1 MMPQE
6 KFRER
11 LDALSAEMARAVVGY
26 RAVVADLLMGVFAGG
41 NILQEAAPGLGK
53 TLLGK
58 TLAAALSMRHAR
70 LPFTPDLMPADIIG
84 TNIVVEDQ
92 RGRREMVF
100 QRGPVFTNLLLADE
114 INRAPPK
121 TQSALLEAMQEHHV
135 TVAGKT
141 HVLDEPFLV
150 VATQNPEDREG
161 TYRLPEAQLDRFL
174 FRLRLTELS
183 DQEWLDV
190 ARRRTGT
197 AASEVHPVL
206 SREEVVEMQAAV
218 RRIDVDRRACA
229 YAARL
234 VRATHPKHNG
244 HVPSVRKYVRLGAS
258 PRGIQALILGAKM
271 RALCAGRQ
279 QIAAEDVRSVAAAA
293 LGHRLLLN
301 FEGLADG
308 VQAETIVQE
317 VIDRVPVE
325 MEP

>member
-1 MMPQE
+1 MTPE
-6 KFRER
+6 NFRTR
-11 LDALSAEMARAVVGY
+11 LAALSAEMARAVVGY
-26 RAVVADLLMGVFAGG
+26 QEVVVDLLMGVFAGG
-41 NILQEAAPGLGK
+41 NILLEAPPGLGK

-58 TLAAALSMRHAR
+58 TLAAALSMRHSR
-70 LPFTPDLMPADIIG
+70 IQFTPDLMPADIIG

-92 RGRREMVF
+92 RGNKEMVF

-121 TQSALLEAMQEHHV
+121 TQSALLESMQEHHV

-141 HVLDEPFLV
+141 YALDEPFLV

-174 FRLRLTELS
+174 FRLRLTALS
-183 DQEWLDV
+183 DQEWLEV
-190 ARRRTGT
+190 ARRRTGSAT
-197 AASEVHPVL
+197 SEVRPVL
-206 SREEVVEMQAAV
+206 AREEVVEMQAAV
-218 RRIDVDRRACA
+218 RRVGIDQRTCA

-234 VRATHPKHNG
+234 VRATHPERDG
-244 HVPSVRKYVRLGAS
+244 QVPAVRKYVRLGAS

-271 RALCAGRQ
+271 RALCAGRE

-293 LGHRLLLN
+293 FGHRLLLN

-308 VQAETIVQE
+308 TQPETIVRE
-317 VIDRVPVE
+317 IIDRVPVE
-325 MEP
+325 GGS

>member
-1 MMPQE
+1 MTPE
-6 KFRER
+6 VFREK
-11 LDALSAEMARAVVGY
+11 LDALSAEMGRAVVGY
-26 RAVVADLLMGVFAGG
+26 REAVVDLLMGVFAGG
-41 NILQEAAPGLGK
+41 NILLEAAPGLGK

-58 TLAAALSMRHAR
+58 ALAAALSMKHSRIQ
-70 LPFTPDLMPADIIG
+70 FTPDLMPADIIG
-84 TNIVVEDQ
+84 TNIVVEDE
-92 RGRREMVF
+92 RGKKEMVF

-141 HVLDEPFLV
+141 YVLDEPFLV

-174 FRLRLTELS
+174 FRLRLTALS
-183 DQEWLDV
+183 DQEWIEV

-197 AASEVHPVL
+197 AGAEVRPVL
-206 SREEVVEMQAAV
+206 SREEVVAMQAAV
-218 RRIDVDRRACA
+218 RRVGIDQRTCA

-234 VRATHPKHNG
+234 VRASHPENNG

-271 RALCAGRQ
+271 RALCAGRE
-279 QIAAEDVRSVAAAA
+279 QIVADDVRSVAAAA

-308 VQAETIVQE
+308 AQPETIVQE
-317 VIDRVPVE
+317 MIDRVPVDG
-325 MEP
+325 EP